1 MIGFKVKVLDISQ
14 KNKIVFVDFDDYVG
28 TDGADSKIKVMECY
42 ADKYGVERDNIMLI
56 DDLNKT
62 LYKAKKEDS
71 KRGLL
76 WRLCLVKFGRCCYE
90 V

>member
-1 MIGFKVKVLDISQ
+1 MIGFGVKILDTSK
-14 KNKIVFVDFDDYVG
+14 KNKIVFVDFDDYIG
-28 TDGADSKIKVMECY
+28 TNDVDSKIKVMECY
-42 ADKYGVERDNIMLI
+42 ADKYEVEHDNIMLI
-56 DDLNKT
+56 DDLNET

-71 KRGLL
+71 KQGLL

>member
-1 MIGFKVKVLDISQ
+1 MIGFKVKILDTSK
-14 KNKIVFVDFDDYVG
+14 KNKIVFVDFDDYAS

-42 ADKYGVERDNIMLI
+42 ADKYGVEHDNIMLI
-56 DDLNKT
+56 DDLKKT

>member
-14 KNKIVFVDFDDYVG
+14 KNKIVFVDFDDYAGADG
-28 TDGADSKIKVMECY
+28 TDSKIKVMKRY
-42 ADKYGVERDNIMLI
+42 ADKYGVERDNVMLI
-56 DDLNKT
+56 DDSKET